1 MYLALE
7 LLVNCLA
14 LPHDLLS
21 CTSDLFI
28 DCNDGTVRGGNG
40 VGTGSNGK
48 VRLGPQTATVLLFSG
63 HSRFDKLGK
72 ALLVKLLQAVV
83 SKDESEHL

>member
-1 MYLALE
+1 MYLALK

-21 CTSDLFI
+21 RASNLLV
-28 DCNDGTVRGGNG
+28 DCNDDTGRRGNG

-48 VRLGPQTATVLLFSG
+48 IRLGPQTATVLLFSG
-63 HSRFDKLGK
+63 HSGFAKSGK
-72 ALLVKLLQAVV
+72 ASLVKLLQAVV
-83 SKDESEHL
+83 SRDEF